1 MPSPLEETTLPYVRI
16 SLLKGKSPGFLS
28 ALSESVHRALVE
40 AFDVPRDDR
49 FHVIHQ
55 CEPHELLFDRQY
67 GGGPRSDDFVLLQ
80 ITAGWPR
87 TDLAKKTFYGLLVRL
102 LQMSPG
108 ISPRDV
114 MVVINTTHA
123 VDWSFANGVAATEM
137 EEI

>member
-1 MPSPLEETTLPYVRI
+1 MPYVRI
-16 SLLKGKSPGFLS
+16 SLLKGKPPGFLT
-28 ALSESVHRALVE
+28 ALSENVHRALVE
-40 AFDVPRDDR
+40 SFDVPPDDR

-55 CEPHELLFDRQY
+55 CEPYELVFDRHY

-80 ITAGWPR
+80 ITAGRPR
-87 TDLAKKTFYGLLVRL
+87 TEQAKKAFYGRLVGL

-108 ISPRDV
+108 IAPRDV

-137 EEI
+137 EAV